1 MAKVAAAVYRNVA
14 EPHAS
19 AMGGANVRM
28 AHRSGRITFMDIPPI
43 SPGERSVSDVAV
55 VSGGGDDES
64 ESTARSQPRPDSA
77 RAVRSAWISAPRR

>member
-1 MAKVAAAVYRNVA
+1 
-14 EPHAS
+14 
-19 AMGGANVRM
+19 
-28 AHRSGRITFMDIPPI
+28 MDIPPI
-43 SPGERSVSDVAV
+43 SPGERSVSGVAV